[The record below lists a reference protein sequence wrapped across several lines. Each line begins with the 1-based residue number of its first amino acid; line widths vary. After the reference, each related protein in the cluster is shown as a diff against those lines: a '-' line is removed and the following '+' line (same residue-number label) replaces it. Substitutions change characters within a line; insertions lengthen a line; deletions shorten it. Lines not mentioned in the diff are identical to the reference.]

1 MLGLY
6 AMWVCAGSGAGFA
19 AEAGKRLRVVATTT
33 MVADLARDLG
43 GDRVDVAGLMGP
55 GVDPHLYKATAGD
68 LRRMQRADLI
78 LYNGLHLEGKLQEAI
93 ERSADAGRKIKAVTA
108 RIPKDRLLEAEG
120 AVDPHVWFDVSLWI
134 LCAEAATE
142 AFKDLDPAGAQ
153 HYEERLQSVRA
164 RLTAL
169 HAWCEAQSKQVSPE
183 QRILITSHDAFSY
196 FGRAYGFKVI
206 ALQGIST
213 VTEAGLADVTRL
225 TDFVKANRVKAV
237 FVETSVSPAAM
248 KRIQKDSGARL
259 GGELFSDA
267 TGSRGEVLDG
277 YDLGT
282 VEGMIRHN
290 MNTIVR
296 ALK

>member
-1 MLGLY
+1 
-6 AMWVCAGSGAGFA
+6 MWVCAGIGTGFA
-19 AEAGKRLRVVATTT
+19 AEAEKRLKVVATTT

-93 ERSADAGRKIKAVTA
+93 ERSTGSGRKIKAVTD

-142 AFKDLDPAGAQ
+142 AFKELDPAGSPY
-153 HYEERLQSVRA
+153 YEERLQSVRA

-169 HAWCEAQSKQVSPE
+169 HEWCKAQAKDVSPE

-206 ALQGIST
+206 GLQGIST

-225 TDFVKANRVKAV
+225 TDFVKTNKVKAV

-248 KRIQKDSGARL
+248 RRIQKDSGARL

-267 TGSRGEVLDG
+267 TGSRGEMKDG